1 MPDEMFVS
9 GVEAERQRIETRVLG
24 NDTAHALADRRASY
38 KKKLQTLAENETN
51 FVQVFI
57 LIFYCV
63 VYFGRI
69 RNL

>member
-9 GVEAERQRIETRVLG
+9 GVEAERQQNETRVHG

-38 KKKLQTLAENETN
+38 KRKLQNLDEDEKN

-57 LIFYCV
+57 I
-63 VYFGRI
+63 I
-69 RNL
+69 